1 MILYRLRCKEEHEFD
16 GWFRNGATFDA
27 QRESGA
33 LECPVCGTATVS
45 KALMAPS
52 IASGR
57 HASEQL
63 PAGATASDTQ
73 ASEIQASEIQ
83 ASEIQANEIQAN
95 EIQAVHPVM
104 RQVAELKRQLR
115 AMRRLVEENCD
126 YVGDRFADEARRI
139 HYGESEANGIY
150 GETTPEE
157 SERLR
162 EEGIEFGSMPWIR
175 DDA

>member
-57 HASEQL
+57 HASEPL
-63 PAGATASDTQ
+63 SAEASGSDTQ
-73 ASEIQASEIQ
+73 AGEIQAGETH
-83 ASEIQANEIQAN
+83 AN

>member
-52 IASGR
+52 IASSR
-57 HASEQL
+57 H
-63 PAGATASDTQ
+63 PAEATAGDSQTGDARARDTQ
-73 ASEIQASEIQ
+73 FGETRAS
-83 ASEIQANEIQAN
+83 

-139 HYGESEANGIY
+139 HYGEREANGIY

-162 EEGIEFGSMPWIR
+162 EEGIEFGSLPWIR